1 MYGICFSKRFKISIV
16 KTHQDLIMSPV
27 LLICIVSPLLF
38 SPLQDLLYCYKRL
51 NMVSVPSQ
59 QMNFSHLIIVA
70 WLKKVKVMILII
82 SLLKYAYQF
91 FHIVLVNLLFDLW
104 KILHNW
110 PPETNYWYSNKFKI
124 CLSFKYRILIPCMDI
139 WSAGIFWG

>member
-1 MYGICFSKRFKISIV
+1 MYGICFSKRFEISIV
-16 KTHQDLIMSPV
+16 KTHQDLIMSPA

-38 SPLQDLLYCYKRL
+38 FPLQDLLYCYKRL

-110 PPETNYWYSNKFKI
+110 SPETNYWYLNKFKI
-124 CLSFKYRILIPCMDI
+124 CLSFKYKILLPCMDI
-139 WSAGIFWG
+139 